1 MKKNSRA
8 YRQLAGA
15 RAEIYA
21 KLRLIR
27 DQYAG
32 EIRDRFPQIPRRVS
46 GYNLDELL
54 PERGF
59 DVARALVGTEGTCAI
74 VLEAKLKLIHSPQ
87 HRTLVGIGY
96 EDAFI
101 AADHVPEILE
111 FRPIGLEGFEG
122 SIVDSLKQKGAPHV
136 DLLPEGRGILLVEFG
151 GDDPSQPEVVAQKL
165 LARLKSTSIPPTTRL
180 YTKEDAR
187 HVWHLREAGPRAAAF
202 APGAVPEWEGWDD
215 AAVAP
220 EKLGG
225 YLRDIRKLM
234 DEYGYRGSFY
244 GHFGHGCIHMRV
256 SFDLQSEAG
265 IRKYG
270 GVHRSRCRPGNQ
282 LRWFAFRGTWRWTV
296 ARGFAAKNVWSGV
309 DARFCGIQGNLGSGN
324 KMNPHKVVDAYL
336 PTENLRLGAD
346 YKPLQPATHFA
357 FSGDDGSLAQAT
369 LRCIGLGAC
378 RKQDGGAMCPSY
390 MVTLEEEHSTRGRAH
405 LLFEML
411 QGEVVRDGWQDE
423 HVKKSLDLCLSCKA
437 CKSEC
442 PANVDLATYR
452 AEFLS
457 HYYEKKSRPWHAY
470 LFGRIDQ
477 WARLVSPFAGFVNFL
492 GRASWARAVVNSVVG
507 LAPQRE
513 LPQFATSNFQSWL
526 RSRTVSASTEDSN
539 ADRSKVFLWSDTFN
553 NYFHPETCRA
563 ALEVLEDAG
572 FQVTTSTQHLCCG
585 RPLYDFGMLDKAKG
599 YLLRIMQLLGPQIAK
614 GTPIIVLEP
623 SCASVF
629 RDELVNLFPGNAT
642 AKKLRSQTFLLSE
655 FLQHHAGGY
664 EPPPLKRKIVLQG
677 HCHHQSLMKMTDEV
691 ALLRRMG
698 ADVNLLDSGCCGMAG
713 AFGFERDKFE
723 ISQAIGERVLLPAI
737 RQQSNETLIVADGFS
752 CREQIRQGT
761 GRDALHLSEVLSLA
775 LKQRVPAA
783 KREDR

>member
-1 MKKNSRA
+1 MA
-8 YRQLAGA
+8 
-15 RAEIYA
+15 
-21 KLRLIR
+21 
-27 DQYAG
+27 
-32 EIRDRFPQIPRRVS
+32 
-46 GYNLDELL
+46 
-54 PERGF
+54 
-59 DVARALVGTEGTCAI
+59 
-74 VLEAKLKLIHSPQ
+74 
-87 HRTLVGIGY
+87 
-96 EDAFI
+96 
-101 AADHVPEILE
+101 
-111 FRPIGLEGFEG
+111 
-122 SIVDSLKQKGAPHV
+122 
-136 DLLPEGRGILLVEFG
+136 
-151 GDDPSQPEVVAQKL
+151 
-165 LARLKSTSIPPTTRL
+165 
-180 YTKEDAR
+180 
-187 HVWHLREAGPRAAAF
+187 
-202 APGAVPEWEGWDD
+202 
-215 AAVAP
+215 
-220 EKLGG
+220 
-225 YLRDIRKLM
+225 
-234 DEYGYRGSFY
+234 
-244 GHFGHGCIHMRV
+244 
-256 SFDLQSEAG
+256 
-265 IRKYG
+265 
-270 GVHRSRCRPGNQ
+270 
-282 LRWFAFRGTWRWTV
+282 
-296 ARGFAAKNVWSGV
+296 
-309 DARFCGIQGNLGSGN
+309 
-324 KMNPHKVVDAYL
+324 
-336 PTENLRLGAD
+336 
-346 YKPLQPATHFA
+346 
-357 FSGDDGSLAQAT
+357 
-369 LRCIGLGAC
+369 
-378 RKQDGGAMCPSY
+378 
-390 MVTLEEEHSTRGRAH
+390 TLEEEHSTRGRAH

-411 QGEVVRDGWQDE
+411 QGEVIREGWQDE

-492 GRASWARAVVNSVVG
+492 GRASWARAFVNSVVG

-513 LPQFATSNFQSWL
+513 LPQFATSNFKSWL
-526 RSRTVSASTEDSN
+526 RSRTVSASPEDSN
-539 ADRSKVFLWSDTFN
+539 TDRREVFLWSDTFN

-585 RPLYDFGMLDKAKG
+585 RPLYDFGMLDKAKE
-599 YLLRIMQLLGPQIAK
+599 YLLRIMQALGPQIAK

-629 RDELVNLFPGNAT
+629 RDELVNLFPDNAT
-642 AKKLRSQTFLLSE
+642 AKRLRSQTFLLSE
-655 FLQHHAGGY
+655 FLQHHVGGY
-664 EPPPLKRKIVLQG
+664 ELPPLKRKIVVQG

-752 CREQIRQGT
+752 CREQIHQGT